1 MAARW
6 PRDSRAQQSVESI
19 ASSDSEIAVY
29 KLHPK
34 ALWNGMR
41 REPLCFWLLCG
52 YVFFEYV
59 RPQGIYPVINVI
71 PWTKIFLLAA
81 LVTVIFDRDE
91 RKSLSGPLTV
101 PYLGYFAVVFLSFI
115 FAFNPAQSMDQAD
128 VLVNW
133 VIVYLLF
140 LWMVNSKFRLWIVFL
155 ILLLASFKMAQF
167 GFRSALAR
175 GFAFQRWGVAGPS
188 GWFANAGDLGV
199 QMNIYIAWAVAFV
212 LGMLHQWK
220 HWAARAALWFMP
232 VAGLGTVLATGQR
245 NAILGVGAMGLA
257 FIVFSRNRA
266 RNLLIIG
273 MVAAIGFMVAPQEFK
288 DRFVGMQDSGTA
300 QTRMDFWERG
310 MGFYAK
316 YPVLGVGYN
325 NYTAYYAFNYPGD
338 TGHRGRVMV
347 AHSVPVTVAAETG
360 TLGLIFFYLVVLTV
374 FITNVRLARL
384 LGGTDPPFFRYL
396 AQSLNYGLIGFLVTG
411 IFLSVAYY
419 PFLWFQASLTAALY
433 SVARSESAVS
443 AGERAPITKP
453 QSGSMSLGRGRRVAI
468 RDSSAAVP
476 GDGLK

>member
-1 MAARW
+1 MAA
-6 PRDSRAQQSVESI
+6 SGLRARSVEQLDVPT
-19 ASSDSEIAVY
+19 ATSELGPAVY
-29 KLHPK
+29 RLHPK
-34 ALWNGMR
+34 AVWDGMR

-52 YVFFEYV
+52 YLFFEYV
-59 RPQGIYPVINVI
+59 RPQGIYPAINFL
-71 PWTKIFLLAA
+71 PWTKIFLLGA

-91 RKSLSGPLTV
+91 RKSLSGPLTI
-101 PYLGYFAVVFLSFI
+101 PYLGYFAIVFLSFV
-115 FAFNPAQSMDQAD
+115 FAFNPAQSMNQAD

-133 VIVYLLF
+133 IIVYLLF

-167 GFRSALAR
+167 GFRSALSR
-175 GFAFQRWGVAGPS
+175 GFAFQRWGVSGAP
-188 GWFANAGDLGV
+188 GWFTNAGDLGV
-199 QMNIYIAWAVAFV
+199 QMNIYIAWAVAFG
-212 LGMLHQWK
+212 LGMMHQWK

-245 NAILGVGAMGLA
+245 SAILGVGAMGLA
-257 FIVFSRNRA
+257 LIIFSKNRA
-266 RNLLIIG
+266 RNLLIVG
-273 MVAAIGFMVAPQEFK
+273 MVAAIGLMVAPQEFK
-288 DRFVGMQDSGTA
+288 DRFENMGQSKTA

-310 MGFYAK
+310 LDFYAE

-325 NYTAYYAFNYPGD
+325 NFTAYYAFNYPGD
-338 TGHRGRVMV
+338 TGHRGQVMV

-374 FITNVRLARL
+374 FITNVRSVRL
-384 LGGTDPPFFRYL
+384 LSGTDPPFFKYF

-433 SVARSESAVS
+433 SVARAESAVLANEQWPVDKQRS
-443 AGERAPITKP
+443 PSK
-453 QSGSMSLGRGRRVAI
+453 QLGRGRPVAI
-468 RDSSAAVP
+468 RDSSSALS
-476 GDGLK
+476 GEGLK